1 MALLLLSC
9 LWHFPALAGQNGR
22 GDNRSDAII
31 LPALQWGELKYV
43 RPILEKHGLSRFTIP
58 GIWDPDYGALVQ
70 STNPASYALNF
81 PTTGADRLYFYLLMV
96 GEVDELIWESSPHEG
111 IITILLER
119 VTKIRCLEI
128 EFDVCRGINRSM
140 SFLKVTLKGPE
151 ANSQKQ
157 NPYPSRIAVPRLPQT
172 FEIIG
177 RDSGGNEVIKYGFVL
192 QKWFVIRD
200 DYKYVPGKGWG
211 GTFQEQEAWC
221 PSLGY
226 RLTQVKDLTNAVCID
241 RGDGKDSTNPYF
253 ECPGSKFGALPS
265 SPYNGVQRR
274 IGAGFVTEWGW
285 PVYYID
291 DLYPAM
297 WIWTSDSD
305 GDYAYSTDLSGG
317 PLERIWK
324 GNYRNTV
331 CVTP

>member
-1 MALLLLSC
+1 MLLLSC
-9 LWHFPALAGQNGR
+9 LWHLPALAGQNGR

-43 RPILEKHGLSRFTIP
+43 RPILEYSRLSRFTIP

-81 PTTGADRLYFYLLMV
+81 PTTGADGLYFYLLMV

-119 VTKIRCLEI
+119 VTKMRCLEI

-140 SFLKVTLKGPE
+140 SFLKVTLKGP
-151 ANSQKQ
+151 ATTNSQWQ

-192 QKWFVIRD
+192 QKWFVIRG
-200 DYKYVPGKGWG
+200 DYKYDPRKGWG

-253 ECPGSKFGALPS
+253 ECPGSKFGAMPS

-285 PVYYID
+285 PTYYIHHF
-291 DLYPAM
+291 YPAM

-305 GDYAYSTDLSGG
+305 GDYAYSTDTGGG

>member
-1 MALLLLSC
+1 LLLLSC
-9 LWHFPALAGQNGR
+9 LWHLPALAGQNGR

-31 LPALQWGELKYV
+31 LPPSQWGELKYV
-43 RPILEKHGLSRFTIP
+43 RPVLESYRQFRFTIP

-81 PTTGADRLYFYLLMV
+81 PTTGADGLYFYLLMV
-96 GEVDELIWESSPHEG
+96 GEVDELIWEPATHEG
-111 IITILLER
+111 ITTILER
-119 VTKIRCLEI
+119 VTKIQCFEI
-128 EFDVCRGINRSM
+128 EFNLCNGINRSM

-151 ANSQKQ
+151 ANSQWQ

-177 RDSGGNEVIKYGFVL
+177 RDSEGNEVIKYGFVL
-192 QKWFVIRD
+192 QKWFVIRG
-200 DYKYVPGKGWG
+200 DYKYDPRKGWG

-253 ECPGSKFGALPS
+253 ECPGGKVGAMPS
-265 SPYNGVQRR
+265 SPYNRAQRR
-274 IGAGFVTEWGW
+274 IGAGFITEWGW
-285 PVYYID
+285 PTHYTHINS
-291 DLYPAM
+291 AM

-305 GDYAYSTDLSGG
+305 GDYAYTTGTGSGMVD
-317 PLERIWK
+317 RVWK